1 MRIEIK
7 RAESQD
13 NRMEKTSFSKNIFV
27 NQPPILRYTSSGRV
41 IMDKIIAFLLTVKY
55 DREPWKVKHQLS
67 DIVLLIF
74 FARLS
79 GAEYWDEIEE
89 FDQAYEKTLKIV
101 LQLENGIPGI
111 PSHDTL
117 QRVFATLSLQVIIE
131 VTQMWATILEEADLS
146 SRNLFSFSKRLITID
161 GKTIRGNGS
170 SHQNALHIVS
180 AYATDLGIS
189 YGQVAT
195 DEKSNEITA
204 IPDLQDMISVKGCM
218 VSIDAMGTQ
227 KAIAEKIIKKK
238 ADYCLAVKENQKT
251 LLEDIVPFFE
261 MGQEYD
267 DHYQIVEK
275 AHDQVETRTYDMIND
290 VSWLRKM
297 HPEFGHIQSI
307 GRARIHIDKQG
318 QISEESRYFILS
330 CQVSAKEFGGNVEFN
345 PLDLL

>member
-1 MRIEIK
+1 
-7 RAESQD
+7 
-13 NRMEKTSFSKNIFV
+13 
-27 NQPPILRYTSSGRV
+27 
-41 IMDKIIAFLLTVKY
+41 
-55 DREPWKVKHQLS
+55 
-67 DIVLLIF
+67 
-74 FARLS
+74 
-79 GAEYWDEIEE
+79 
-89 FDQAYEKTLKIV
+89 
-101 LQLENGIPGI
+101 
-111 PSHDTL
+111 
-117 QRVFATLSLQVIIE
+117 
-131 VTQMWATILEEADLS
+131 MWATILEEADLS

-189 YGQVAT
+189 YSQVAT

-204 IPDLQDMISVKGCM
+204 IPDLQDMISVEGCM

-227 KAIAEKIIKKK
+227 KAIVEKIIKKK